1 MELYFTFELHKQQYS
16 MDFHNN
22 SREAKVYRTAINHTH
37 THTHTHHQLYLYK
50 RNSFHSKLYQ
60 ETDIK
65 AGVGFKVHA
74 ASAQTE

>member
-22 SREAKVYRTAINHTH
+22 SREAKVYRITH
-37 THTHTHHQLYLYK
+37 THQLYLYK

-74 ASAQTE
+74 ASAQTEWLTQWLEG